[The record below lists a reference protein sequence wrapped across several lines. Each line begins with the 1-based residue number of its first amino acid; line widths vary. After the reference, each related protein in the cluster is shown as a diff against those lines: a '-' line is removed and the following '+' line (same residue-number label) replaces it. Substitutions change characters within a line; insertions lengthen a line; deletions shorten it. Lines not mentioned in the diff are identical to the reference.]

1 MQHGVFR
8 RPRRRSAA
16 GVVRAQC
23 AALIGWTIAAAAG
36 APLPASV
43 VVAALAAVSV
53 VVPVRGR
60 DAVDWSRELWRFR
73 NRPLRSAPVIV
84 DVAAAGDG
92 PVGVCW
98 DGSAVV
104 AVVELV
110 PTGGDL
116 TRLTRDRA
124 DPLRRLPVAAIA
136 ACLSRHDVELDGID
150 VVAHGRRACDE
161 TVAGEA
167 YGSLVGPLPAAATRT
182 VWLALRFDALA
193 CPAAVARRGGGAEGA
208 ARAVSIAARRVVRAL
223 AEQHHAARILDAEE
237 ITRAVESV
245 TGCADP
251 LLPEEA
257 RDAVRLPGG
266 LSRASVVEPGHLDR
280 ATLTRVWSEPL
291 SSATIT
297 VRLRPGTEPGTVRV
311 GAVLRGTS
319 RSPEPSRRLPGTRR
333 LWSRELDGLLASTP
347 TAAAGL
353 EDLVPLR
360 TVQLGDAD
368 ALTLPV
374 TGCGQVVGADESGAA
389 VSARVTGRGVR
400 TVYVAG
406 ELYLAQQLVF
416 RSVAI
421 GARVAIHTDRASA
434 WRPLLAAAGPDR
446 LRLGGDERGFDTIV
460 YDGVRPAAVPAGAT
474 AIHVHADPDRWPRER
489 PDVSILQPGAAG
501 DRVVLTAGGRR
512 VSLSLVSVGAEAAF
526 LGRPRAGGR
535 SRVPQPG

>member
-1 MQHGVFR
+1 M
-8 RPRRRSAA
+8 
-16 GVVRAQC
+16 
-23 AALIGWTIAAAAG
+23 
-36 APLPASV
+36 
-43 VVAALAAVSV
+43 
-53 VVPVRGR
+53 
-60 DAVDWSRELWRFR
+60 
-73 NRPLRSAPVIV
+73 
-84 DVAAAGDG
+84 
-92 PVGVCW
+92 
-98 DGSAVV
+98 
-104 AVVELV
+104 
-110 PTGGDL
+110 
-116 TRLTRDRA
+116 
-124 DPLRRLPVAAIA
+124 
-136 ACLSRHDVELDGID
+136 
-150 VVAHGRRACDE
+150 
-161 TVAGEA
+161 
-167 YGSLVGPLPAAATRT
+167 
-182 VWLALRFDALA
+182 
-193 CPAAVARRGGGAEGA
+193 
-208 ARAVSIAARRVVRAL
+208 
-223 AEQHHAARILDAEE
+223 
-237 ITRAVESV
+237 ESV
-245 TGCADP
+245 TGCVDP
-251 LLPEEA
+251 VLLEEE

-297 VRLRPGTEPGTVRV
+297 VRLRPGFEPGTVRV
-311 GAVLRGTS
+311 GAVMRGTS
-319 RSPEPSRRLPGTRR
+319 RSPEPGRRMPGTRR

-446 LRLGGDERGFDTIV
+446 LRLGGGERGFDTIV

-526 LGRPRAGGR
+526 LGRPRTGER